1 MSTVTE
7 IEAALP
13 ALSAGELRRVEEAV
27 HRAQEQK
34 ARPDPAEVE
43 RRLRALDALQKSLA
57 LDDRK
62 PAEWIAT
69 VRDSR
74 R

>member
-13 ALSAGELRRVEEAV
+13 ALSVEELRLVEEAV
-27 HRAQEQK
+27 HRTQDQK

-43 RRLRALDALQKSLA
+43 RRLRALDALQNSLA

-62 PAEWIAT
+62 VAEWIAT
-69 VRDSR
+69 VRESR

>member
-13 ALSAGELRRVEEAV
+13 TLSAEELRHVEKAV
-27 HRAQEQK
+27 HRTQQQQSK
-34 ARPDPAEVE
+34 PDPAEVE
-43 RRLRALDALQKSLA
+43 RRLQAFRALQKSLA
-57 LDDRK
+57 LDSRK
-62 PAEWIAT
+62 VAEWIAT

>member
-13 ALSAGELRRVEEAV
+13 ALSTGELRRVEEAV

-62 PAEWIAT
+62 VAEWIAT

>member
-13 ALSAGELRRVEEAV
+13 ALSAEDLRRVEEAV
-27 HRAQEQK
+27 HRVQEQNAK
-34 ARPDPAEVE
+34 PNPAEAE
-43 RRLRALDALQKSLA
+43 RRLQAFRALQKSLA

-62 PAEWIAT
+62 VAEWIAM

>member
-13 ALSAGELRRVEEAV
+13 ALSAEDLRRVEEAV
-27 HRAQEQK
+27 HRVQEQNTK
-34 ARPDPAEVE
+34 PNPAEVE
-43 RRLRALDALQKSLA
+43 RRLQAFRALQKSLA

-62 PAEWIAT
+62 VAAWIAM

>member
-13 ALSAGELRRVEEAV
+13 ALSAEDLRRVEEAV
-27 HRAQEQK
+27 HRVQEQK
-34 ARPDPAEVE
+34 TKPNPAEVE
-43 RRLRALDALQKSLA
+43 RRLNAFRALQKSLA

-62 PAEWIAT
+62 VAEWIAM

>member
-13 ALSAGELRRVEEAV
+13 ALSVEELRRVEEAV
-27 HRAQEQK
+27 HRTQEQK

-62 PAEWIAT
+62 AAEWIAT

>member
-13 ALSAGELRRVEEAV
+13 ALSAEDLRRVEEAV
-27 HRAQEQK
+27 HRVQEQNTK
-34 ARPDPAEVE
+34 PNPAEVE

-62 PAEWIAT
+62 AAEWIAT

>member
-13 ALSAGELRRVEEAV
+13 TLSVEELRHVEKAV

-34 ARPDPAEVE
+34 AKPDPAEVE

-62 PAEWIAT
+62 VAEWIAI